1 MSIVLALSRNFG
13 SFRLHTIRT
22 FAILFTVLVVLSLL
36 GVQGWSLQ
44 QARNDQIENARIQT
58 ANMTRALAQQTDDT
72 IRAAEVALVGVV
84 QSLETE
90 GTDATVLARVQA
102 LLRLTVAKLPAL
114 DSVSFYNSSGHGI
127 ITSRTHILGSF
138 SIPDRDY
145 FKHHAGNSDREA
157 HIGSPVRS
165 RTSGRWIMPVSRRVN
180 HPDGSF
186 AGVAVATIDLGYLQ
200 EFHNSFDLGR
210 DGTIF
215 LLSSKGKII
224 VRRPFSEAHINADA
238 SKGPVFQTYL
248 KKGKAGSA
256 VLTAHIDGIERMYS
270 YQHLAH
276 YPLIA
281 ASAVATID
289 VLADWHQETVRIL
302 AVEAV
307 LLALLCLLGYRLV
320 RLIGEREQGQ
330 RELRKAKT
338 SLERA
343 NQALERLTLQDSL
356 TGLGNRR
363 LFDAAF
369 MEEFDRAKRAT
380 SFLALIM
387 IDVDYFKR
395 YNDLYGHPTGDACLQ
410 QLGETLLEA
419 GCRPGDVAVR
429 YGGEEMAVLLPDT
442 DRDGAVAMG
451 ERFRH
456 AVLARAIPHGGN
468 PETVVTVSIGAA
480 ACLPGQDE
488 SSCKSLLQS
497 ADQALYAAKERGRN
511 QVCIATDMVRP

>member
-1 MSIVLALSRNFG
+1 MPSIFALPQHRGFFRPHTVRTLAT
-13 SFRLHTIRT
+13 SFV
-22 FAILFTVLVVLSLL
+22 VLVVLSFM
-36 GVQGWSLQ
+36 GMQGWSLQ
-44 QARNDQIENARIQT
+44 QARGGQIENARVQT

-90 GTDATVLARVQA
+90 GTDATTLARVQT

-114 DSVSFYNSSGHGI
+114 DSVSFYDSRGHGI
-127 ITSRTHILGSF
+127 ITSRTQITGNF

-145 FKHHAGNSDREA
+145 FVHHAGSQDRGV

-180 HPDGSF
+180 HPYGFF
-186 AGVAVATIDLGYLQ
+186 AGVAVATIDLEYLQ

-210 DGTIF
+210 NGTIF
-215 LLSSKGKII
+215 LLSSNGKII
-224 VRRPFSEAHINADA
+224 VRRPFSETQINADA

-248 KKGKAGSA
+248 NKGKEGSA
-256 VLTAHIDGIERMYS
+256 VLTGHLDGIERMYS

-281 ASAVATID
+281 ASAVATMD
-289 VLADWHQETVRIL
+289 VLADWREETVRVLSAEAALL
-302 AVEAV
+302 AV
-307 LLALLCLLGYRLV
+307 LCLLGRRLI
-320 RLIGEREQGQ
+320 RLIGEREQAQ

-338 SLERA
+338 LLEKM
-343 NQALERLTLQDSL
+343 NQSLERLTLQDSL

-363 LFDAAF
+363 LFDTALT
-369 MEEFDRAKRAT
+369 EEFDRAKRAAT
-380 SFLALIM
+380 SLALIM

-395 YNDLYGHPTGDACLQ
+395 YNDLYGHPAGDTCLQ
-410 QLGETLLEA
+410 QLGETLMEA

-442 DRDGAVAMG
+442 DIEGALAMG

-456 AVLARAIPHGGN
+456 AVLTRAITHGGN
-468 PETVVTVSIGAA
+468 PENVVTVSIGAA
-480 ACLPGQDE
+480 ACLPDQDD
-488 SSCKSLLQS
+488 SSCKLLLQS
-497 ADQALYAAKERGRN
+497 ADKALYAAKAGGRN
-511 QVCIATDMVRP
+511 QVCLAA

>member
-1 MSIVLALSRNFG
+1 MPIVLALPQNL
-13 SFRLHTIRT
+13 SFFRPHTIRT

-44 QARNDQIENARIQT
+44 QARTDQIENARVQT
-58 ANMTRALAQQTDDT
+58 ANMTHALAQQANDT

-90 GTDATVLARVQA
+90 GTDAAILARVQV

-114 DSVSFYNSSGHGI
+114 DSVSFYDNKGHGI
-127 ITSRTHILGSF
+127 ITSRTQITGSF

-145 FKHHAGNSDREA
+145 FKHHASSPDKEV

-215 LLSSKGKII
+215 LLSGKGKII
-224 VRRPFSEAHINADA
+224 VRRPFTEAHINADA

-248 KKGKAGSA
+248 KKGKEGSA

-281 ASAVATID
+281 ASALATID
-289 VLADWHQETVRIL
+289 VLADWQKETARVL
-302 AVEAV
+302 VAEAV
-307 LLALLCLLGYRLV
+307 LLALLCLLGHRLI
-320 RLIGEREQGQ
+320 RLIGEREEAQ

-338 SLERA
+338 SLERM
-343 NQALERLTLQDSL
+343 NQSLERLTLQDSL

-369 MEEFDRAKRAT
+369 MEEFDRAKRAAT
-380 SFLALIM
+380 SLALIM
-387 IDVDYFKR
+387 IDVDYFKG
-395 YNDLYGHPTGDACLQ
+395 YNDLYGHPTGDTCLQ
-410 QLGETLLEA
+410 QLGETLMEA

-442 DRDGAVAMG
+442 DAGGAIAMG

-456 AVLARAIPHGGN
+456 AVLARAIPHGSN
-468 PETVVTVSIGAA
+468 PENVVTVSIGAA

-488 SSCKSLLQS
+488 SSCKFLLQL
-497 ADQALYAAKERGRN
+497 ADKALYAAKAGGRN
-511 QVCIATDMVRP
+511 QVCIAA